1 MDETTTNRQEIER
14 RYWIH
19 FEILKSVW
27 TQSSGGDLTVLAV
40 FSMAV
45 GNHGMGAMKEK
56 GLKAG
61 LS

>member
-1 MDETTTNRQEIER
+1 MDETTPNRQEIER
-14 RYWIH
+14 RYWVH

-27 TQSSGGDLTVLAV
+27 TQSSGGDLTVLA
-40 FSMAV
+40 AV

>member
-1 MDETTTNRQEIER
+1 MDETTTNRKENER

-19 FEILKSVW
+19 FEILKLVW

-45 GNHGMGAMKEK
+45 GNHGMGKRD
-56 GLKAG
+56 
-61 LS
+61 